1 MHQMNDTAIPVLII
15 SDYVIDNKPQL
26 VSYKCRLIVPFIL
39 KKTLLVLIA
48 SYNDGITF
56 WTPILVVM
64 SNERIINICVKR
76 FS

>member
-1 MHQMNDTAIPVLII
+1 MNDTAIPVLII

-39 KKTLLVLIA
+39 KKLY

>member
-15 SDYVIDNKPQL
+15 SDYVNDNKPQL

-39 KKTLLVLIA
+39 KKTLLILIA